1 MPPGDQAYEAIRAR
15 SCISKHISSCASR
28 RNECYAS
35 KDTGLA
41 SRPKT
46 VSICLVA
53 DPTRRTVKRC
63 DAHALGFQLV
73 LNVFLIPLSALCG

>member
-1 MPPGDQAYEAIRAR
+1 
-15 SCISKHISSCASR
+15 
-28 RNECYAS
+28 
-35 KDTGLA
+35 LA
-41 SRPKT
+41 SRHKT